1 MSKIQW
7 KPGAMLSPVPPVLVS
22 CGDMENHNVLT
33 VAWTGMLN
41 THPPMT
47 YISLRPERHS
57 YNIIKDTGEFVMNL
71 ATEKL
76 VFAADYCGVHSGRHT
91 DKFAKMNLTPEAA
104 SKISA
109 PMIAESPL
117 NIECEVREIVK
128 LGSHDMFISEI
139 VAVNVDE
146 SAFNSAGKLDFV
158 KCGLLAY
165 AHGEYFTLGKS
176 LGGFGFSVKK
186 KMKKKPNKRGGYPKT
201 KNTKNVK
208 NVKDI
213 KKK

>member
-1 MSKIQW
+1 MAKTQW

-22 CGDMENHNVLT
+22 CGTMEKHNHNILT
-33 VAWTGMLN
+33 VGWTGILN

-47 YISLRPERHS
+47 YISLRPERYS

-76 VFAADYCGVHSGRHT
+76 VFAADYCGVRSGRDI
-91 DKFAKMNLTPEAA
+91 DKFAKMNLTPEPA

-117 NIECEVREIVK
+117 NIECEVCEIVN
-128 LGSHDMFISEI
+128 LGSHDMFVSEI

-146 SAFNSAGKLDFV
+146 SAFNSAGKLDFI

-165 AHGEYFTLGKS
+165 AHGEYFTLGKR

-186 KMKKKPNKRGGYPKT
+186 KKKNGVQRRT
-201 KNTKNVK
+201 
-208 NVKDI
+208 
-213 KKK
+213 

>member
-1 MSKIQW
+1 
-7 KPGAMLSPVPPVLVS
+7 MLSPVPPVMVS
-22 CGDMENHNVLT
+22 CGTIEKHNIMT
-33 VAWTGMLN
+33 AAWTGILS

-47 YISLRPERHS
+47 YISVRPERYS

-76 VFAADYCGVHSGRHT
+76 AFAADYCGVCSGRDI
-91 DKFAKMNLTPEAA
+91 DKFAKLNLTPEPA
-104 SKISA
+104 SKVSA

-117 NIECEVREIVK
+117 NIECEVREIVN
-128 LGSHDMFISEI
+128 LGSHDMFVAEI

-146 SAFNSAGKLDFV
+146 CLFNSTGKLDFI

-165 AHGEYFTLGKS
+165 AHGEYFTLGKR

-186 KMKKKPNKRGGYPKT
+186 TRKNKAKK
-201 KNTKNVK
+201 
-208 NVKDI
+208 
-213 KKK
+213 